1 MPGLSNRAR
10 KLATRMKIAELK
22 QHCAKPEVVEVWDTT
37 AADPRLLV
45 YLKAYRNTIPVP
57 QHWCQKRKF
66 LQGKRGLE
74 KLPWQLPAFI
84 EATGIQKLRDAYAEK
99 EEGKKLKQ
107 KTKDKTTAKMGKID
121 IDYQVLHDAFFKYQT
136 KPKMTSVGEIY
147 YEGKEYETDLKGKNP
162 ECSARR
168 RAQRWV

>member
-1 MPGLSNRAR
+1 MDVKNEDGDDVDDEDEDEDEGLSNRAR

-74 KLPWQLPAFI
+74 KLPAAP
-84 EATGIQKLRDAYAEK
+84 GVHR
-99 EEGKKLKQ
+99 G
-107 KTKDKTTAKMGKID
+107 
-121 IDYQVLHDAFFKYQT
+121 HR
-136 KPKMTSVGEIY
+136 
-147 YEGKEYETDLKGKNP
+147 NP
-162 ECSARR
+162 EAPRR
-168 RAQRWV
+168 LRGEGGGQEAQAEDQG

>member
-1 MPGLSNRAR
+1 MNANGVKKEEAGEELVDVKNEDGDDVDDEDEDEDAGGLSNRAR

-22 QHCAKPEVVEVWDTT
+22 QHCAKPEVVVVWDTT

-74 KLPWQLPAFI
+74 KLPWQLPRSSRPPDP
-84 EATGIQKLRDAYAEK
+84 EAPRRLRGEGGGQEAQAEDQ
-99 EEGKKLKQ
+99 G
-107 KTKDKTTAKMGKID
+107 
-121 IDYQVLHDAFFKYQT
+121 
-136 KPKMTSVGEIY
+136 
-147 YEGKEYETDLKGKNP
+147 
-162 ECSARR
+162 
-168 RAQRWV
+168 